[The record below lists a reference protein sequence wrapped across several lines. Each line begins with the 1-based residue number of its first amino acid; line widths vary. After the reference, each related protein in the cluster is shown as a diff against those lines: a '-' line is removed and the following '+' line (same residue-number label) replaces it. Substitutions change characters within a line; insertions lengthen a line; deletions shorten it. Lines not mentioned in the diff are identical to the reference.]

1 MMLDPIFRRVDESIE
16 NATRGASRLALVS
29 IFALLALGF
38 ATAAAH
44 AYATQAWGQIGGN
57 MVIAGAFLVA
67 ALIVYFAT
75 ASSGGAA
82 VATQTAP
89 EVEEG
94 GFTAMSFV
102 EQLVKPDADFV
113 KSIGSSVSAMA
124 PVAAK
129 AVAERVAPN
138 LHLFV
143 GAAVGLLIA
152 SKLADKLDNT
162 NSPEA

>member
-38 ATAAAH
+38 ATTAAH
-44 AYATQAWGQIGGN
+44 AYATQAWGEIGGN
-57 MVIAGAFLVA
+57 LVIAGAFLVA
-67 ALIVYFAT
+67 AFILYFAT
-75 ASSGGAA
+75 ASSNA
-82 VATQTAP
+82 V
-89 EVEEG
+89 VETPAEAKIEES
-94 GFTAMSFV
+94 GFSALSFAD
-102 EQLVKPDADFV
+102 QLLNPNSDFLR
-113 KSIGSSVSAMA
+113 SIGSSISSMA

-162 NSPEA
+162 KSPET

>member
-38 ATAAAH
+38 ATTAAH

-57 MVIAGAFLVA
+57 LVIAGAFLVA
-67 ALIVYFAT
+67 AFIIYFAT
-75 ASSGGAA
+75 ASSGSVA
-82 VATQTAP
+82 VETLPAP

-94 GFTAMSFV
+94 GFNAMSFV
-102 EQLVKPDADFV
+102 EQIMKPDADFV
-113 KSIGSSVSAMA
+113 KSIGSSVSSLA

-129 AVAERVAPN
+129 AVAERVGPN
-138 LHLFV
+138 LHLLV

-152 SKLADKLDNT
+152 SKLADKLDNK